1 VEKFFVTFGN
11 NGINQEHFF
20 MSRIGKKPITFPKNV
35 KISQSADIVKVEGP
49 KGTLSSKL
57 PEGITVV
64 IGEGNIVVE
73 RKSEELSARAYHG
86 LARTLIGNMVQGVSA
101 GFEKKLEISGVGYRA
116 ELSGSNL
123 KFVLGFS
130 SPVEYNIPKG
140 IDIKLDKQVN
150 IVVSGIDKQL
160 VGRVAAEIRSLKKP
174 EPYKGKGI
182 KYADEYI
189 KRKAGKSAE
198 RA

>member
-1 VEKFFVTFGN
+1 
-11 NGINQEHFF
+11 
-20 MSRIGKKPITFPKNV
+20 MSRIGKKPISFPKNV
-35 KISQSADIVKVEGP
+35 KISQSADVVKVEGP

-57 PEGITVV
+57 PEGITIK
-64 IGEGNIVVE
+64 IGDGSLAVE
-73 RKSEELSARAYHG
+73 RKSEEIIARSYHG
-86 LARTLIGNMVQGVSA
+86 LARTLIGNMVNGVST

-116 ELSGSNL
+116 ELIEKSL
-123 KFVLGFS
+123 KFILGFS
-130 SPVEYNIPKG
+130 SPVQYDIPEG
-140 IDIKLDKQVN
+140 IDIKVDKQVN

>member
-1 VEKFFVTFGN
+1 
-11 NGINQEHFF
+11 

-57 PEGITVV
+57 PEGITVA

-101 GFEKKLEISGVGYRA
+101 GFEKKLEIS
-116 ELSGSNL
+116 
-123 KFVLGFS
+123 
-130 SPVEYNIPKG
+130 
-140 IDIKLDKQVN
+140 
-150 IVVSGIDKQL
+150 
-160 VGRVAAEIRSLKKP
+160 
-174 EPYKGKGI
+174 
-182 KYADEYI
+182 
-189 KRKAGKSAE
+189 
-198 RA
+198 

>member
-1 VEKFFVTFGN
+1 
-11 NGINQEHFF
+11 
-20 MSRIGKKPITFPKNV
+20 MSRIGKKPISFPKNV
-35 KISQSADIVKVEGP
+35 KISQSADVVKVEGP

-57 PEGITVV
+57 PEGITIK
-64 IGEGNIVVE
+64 IGDGSLAVE
-73 RKSEELSARAYHG
+73 RKSEEIIARSYHG
-86 LARTLIGNMVQGVSA
+86 LARTLIGNMVNGVST

-116 ELSGSNL
+116 ELSENSL
-123 KFVLGFS
+123 KFILGFS
-130 SPVEYNIPKG
+130 SPVQYDIPEG
-140 IDIKLDKQVN
+140 IDIKVDKQVN